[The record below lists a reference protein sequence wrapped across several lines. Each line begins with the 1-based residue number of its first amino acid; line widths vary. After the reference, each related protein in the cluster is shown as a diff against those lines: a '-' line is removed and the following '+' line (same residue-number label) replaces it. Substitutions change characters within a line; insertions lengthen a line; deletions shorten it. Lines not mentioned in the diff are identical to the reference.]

1 MANDYE
7 LKTHKDWI
15 GFVQPV
21 GLVVTAPALI
31 RAGAYVNRGKSLL
44 SEQEW
49 FRRFVGDAQLVESLP
64 RLLKELLRW
73 GDGDVVE
80 PGTAFDVV
88 LAEYQETLRPTY
100 VAPLPEGGHV
110 LLQQLAAHTSFD
122 ELPAKPEGWHASPQ
136 VRFERLL
143 RETGNP
149 VGVLSNGDAI
159 RLVFAPSG
167 GETAGSATFKVADM
181 CEASG
186 RDILGALQMLLHAD
200 RVFTLPEDQRL
211 LTILKESRRYQ
222 NEVSTKLAEQVLA
235 GLQELL
241 RGFEAADAA
250 VKGNLLRELRRAE
263 ASDELYGGLLTTILR
278 LVFVLYAEDRGLMPQ
293 TATYLQHYSVT
304 ALFESLRDDES
315 RYPDVMDQRFGAWAR
330 LVTLFRLLYRG
341 GSHADFALPKRH
353 GELFDP
359 NSYPFLEGRPRGS
372 AFSADKREKL
382 PAIPRVPD
390 GVVLKVL
397 RNLLVLDGE
406 RLSYRALDVEQI
418 GSVYESMMG
427 FALETATAPSL
438 SLRPKHVVVN
448 LEELLASKK
457 RGELLKA
464 AESEVTGNT
473 LKAVQA
479 AKTVDELVVA
489 LDRRISP
496 TSTSVL
502 PLGSLYLQ
510 PGEERRRSGSHYT
523 PRSLTEPIV
532 SKTLRPII
540 EGLGSNP
547 TPDEI
552 LALKV
557 CDPAMGSGAFLV
569 EACRFLGDALKDS
582 WARHGETP
590 KVPPDEDV
598 VLRARRLVAQRCL
611 YGVDKNP
618 FAVNLAKLSLWLF
631 TLAKDHPFT
640 FLDHALKCG
649 DSLVGLSKQ
658 QIARFTWEKEEAG
671 PWTTVFTSHVAK
683 LVRTAE
689 DLRIQIHAIGDPPDT
704 TELESLHRRSEESL
718 EVARGIGDLVVA
730 SFFVEKKEKAR
741 KALLGQ
747 LSGKV
752 HLLAPREAKEATG
765 PWAFAIRELVDELRG
780 EHPDVPTRP
789 FHWELEFPEVFGEG
803 RDGFD
808 SFVGNPPFAGK
819 NNISA
824 SGGDAYIPWLQTIHP
839 GSHGNA
845 DLSAHF
851 FRRAFD
857 LLCAHGTFGLIATN
871 TISQGDTRASGLKA
885 IVDEGGV
892 IYDATRSLLWPGLAN
907 VAVAVA
913 HVAKGRNVEG
923 LESTKHE
930 RRLDGLVVPAINSRL
945 RGKAERPDPVVLK
958 ANENLS
964 FVGTYVLGM
973 GFVLTREERDEF
985 VKKDPRNAER
995 IHPYIGGEEVN
1006 TSPTQDFSR
1015 YVICFSD
1022 LPTIAGQKF
1031 VSLSEE
1037 EAKKWPDLYE
1047 RIERLVKPE
1056 RAVNNRD
1063 VYRLNWWVFGEARPA
1078 LYETIAEMPRMLVIA
1093 RVTKY
1098 VCFSFQPPGRVLHEK
1113 LIVVPIGTW
1122 SAFAVLQSRPHS
1134 AWTWLNSSTMKNDL
1148 NYAPSDCF
1156 ENFPFPAADPRKE
1169 VAALEVI
1176 GQRLYE
1182 SRAAFMLD
1190 KNQGLTTTYNQ
1201 LKDPNCR
1208 TPELEALRALHL
1220 DLDCA
1225 VLEAYGWSDLTVP
1238 PYTTPDTDDERAA
1251 QTRFEDEVLDRLF
1264 ALNATRAA
1272 EEASALP
1279 ATPVKAKPAKPKAP
1293 RKAKTDQPALGLQVD
1308 SSKKPA
1314 RSG

>member
-31 RAGAYVNRGKSLL
+31 RAGAYVNRGKALL
-44 SEQEW
+44 AEQEW

-73 GDGDVVE
+73 GDADVVE

-88 LAEYQETLRPTY
+88 LAEYQETLRPTH

-382 PAIPRVPD
+382 PSIPRVPD

-427 FALETATAPSL
+427 FALETATGPSL

-598 VLRARRLVAQRCL
+598 VLRARRLVAQRSL

-704 TELESLHRRSEESL
+704 TELESLHRRAEESL

-730 SFFVEKKEKAR
+730 SFFAEKNERGRRVLLEK
-741 KALLGQ
+741 
-747 LSGKV
+747 LSGRV

-765 PWAFAIRELVDELRG
+765 QWAFAIRALVDELRS
-780 EHPDVPTRP
+780 EHPEVPTRP

-808 SFVGNPPFAGK
+808 SFVGNPPFMGGTLITGAFSAGYL
-819 NNISA
+819 
-824 SGGDAYIPWLQTIHP
+824 DWLKATFTNA
-839 GSHGNA
+839 GNRA
-845 DLSAHF
+845 DLVAYF
-851 FRRAFD
+851 FRRLFD
-857 LLCAHGTFGLIATN
+857 LLCNHGTMGLIATN
-871 TISQGDTRASGLKA
+871 TVAQGDTREVGLKHLLLS
-885 IVDEGGV
+885 GGV
-892 IYDATRSLLWPGLAN
+892 IYSAVASQIWPGTA
-907 VAVAVA
+907 AVAVSLV
-913 HVAKGRNVEG
+913 HVAKGRDVANVHRSVE
-923 LESTKHE
+923 
-930 RRLDGLVVPAINSRL
+930 LDGRAVTCIDSRL
-945 RGKAERPDPVVLK
+945 TPKLERADATHLI
-958 ANENLS
+958 ANREVCFGGS
-964 FVGTYVLGM
+964 KIYGQ
-973 GFVLTREERDEF
+973 GFILTAAERDEL
-985 VKKDPRNAER
+985 VAKDPRNADR
-995 IHPYIGGEEVN
+995 IYSYLGGEEAN
-1006 TSPTQDFSR
+1006 TDPRQAPHRFVIDF
-1015 YVICFSD
+1015 
-1022 LPTIAGQKF
+1022 GQCT
-1031 VSLSEE
+1031 LE
-1037 EAKKWPDLYE
+1037 EAERWPDLMHVV
-1047 RIERLVKPE
+1047 RSRVKPE
-1056 RAVNNRD
+1056 RDTVARD
-1063 VYRLNWWVFGEARPA
+1063 AIRQRWWQFADWRVGLHSA
-1078 LYETIAEMPRMLVIA
+1078 LSQLPRCIVTAE
-1093 RVTKY
+1093 VTKHF
-1098 VCFSFQPPGRVLHEK
+1098 VFSFQPPNFVFSHK
-1113 LIVVPIGTW
+1113 LYVFALDSW
-1122 SAFAVLQSRPHS
+1122 SSFGVLQSRQHEH
-1134 AWTWLNSSTMKNDL
+1134 WVRLLSSTL
-1148 NYAPSDCF
+1148 EERLSYAPSDCF
-1156 ENFPFPAADPRKE
+1156 ENFPFPAADPRKK
-1169 VAALEVI
+1169 VPALEAI

-1208 TPELEALRALHL
+1208 TQELEALRALHL
-1220 DLDCA
+1220 NLDRA
-1225 VLEAYGWSDLTVP
+1225 VLEAYGWTDLTVP
-1238 PYTTPDTDDERAA
+1238 PYTTPETEDERAA

-1272 EEASALP
+1272 EEASSLP
-1279 ATPVKAKPAKPKAP
+1279 APPVKAKPAKPKAP
-1293 RKAKTDQPALGLQVD
+1293 RKTKTDQPALGLQVD